1 MTNQENN
8 DNAEQANPQVDTSP
22 LSLDRLASM
31 IETSSLTSGLG
42 TDATESD
49 MQSAEDQPR
58 LLDDPLAEELQQS
71 VGINNRSSKN
81 SAESSVDGDNDEESG
96 IPSHIQKR
104 IDKITAKRRE
114 AEAEA
119 ERLRAELEEAKA
131 RRDEP
136 VVSRS
141 KNAFANVL
149 DEAGLNK
156 ALDQAR
162 KVRDWCEENPY
173 GGEVPKGN
181 GETIVVD
188 ESEVRKMKV
197 NALKDIET
205 NIPAQFQ
212 HITARRHFD
221 PIAEKEYP
229 WWQKRDSKEYNTAI
243 ALLKNFPELANFPDY
258 KLVIGDFVYGMQNR
272 QMRQVKASVN
282 TTQRKPQ
289 LQPTR
294 PSNAPNNASTNSSNA
309 QEFEKRFIKSGSS
322 NDLAFLIEARL
333 KSR

>member
-1 MTNQENN
+1 MTNNN
-8 DNAEQANPQVDTSP
+8 NPDNTEQVNPQVDTSP

-31 IETSSLTSGLG
+31 IETSSLTSTQG

-49 MQSAEDQPR
+49 TQSVEDQPR
-58 LLDDPLAEELQQS
+58 LLDDPLAEEIQQS
-71 VGINNRSSKN
+71 VGIDNRSSTN
-81 SAESSVDGDNDEESG
+81 SVESSVGNDEDEESG
-96 IPSHIQKR
+96 MPSHIQKR

-131 RRDEP
+131 KRDEP
-136 VVSRS
+136 VVPRT
-141 KNAFANVL
+141 KNAYANVL
-149 DEAGLNK
+149 SQAELTK
-156 ALDQAR
+156 SLEQAR

-181 GETIVVD
+181 GEMITVD

-197 NALKDIET
+197 NAMRDIET
-205 NIPAQFQ
+205 NIPAQAQFIQ
-212 HITARRHFD
+212 ARQHFD

-229 WWQKRDSKEYNTAI
+229 WWQKRDSKEYGTAI
-243 ALLKNFPELANFPDY
+243 ALLKNFPELAQFPDY

-272 QMRQVKASVN
+272 QMRQVKQSSSVP
-282 TTQRKPQ
+282 QRKPQ
-289 LQPTR
+289 MQPAR
-294 PSNAPNNASTNSSNA
+294 PSNAPNIASTNSSNA
-309 QEFEKRFIKSGSS
+309 QEFEKRFMKSGSS
-322 NDLAFLIEARL
+322 DDLAFLLEARL